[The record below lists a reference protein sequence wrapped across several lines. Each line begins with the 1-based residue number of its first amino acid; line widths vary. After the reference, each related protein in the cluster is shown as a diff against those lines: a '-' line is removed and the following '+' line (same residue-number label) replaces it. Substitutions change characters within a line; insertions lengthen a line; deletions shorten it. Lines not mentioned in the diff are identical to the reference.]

1 MAEARVVTVGDR
13 IAMWRG
19 LRGWSQRQL
28 ADFAGLSAGFI
39 GMLESGQRQLSR
51 RRDLYAIADA
61 LQCTPEDLTGE
72 PFAPA
77 DEPGV
82 LAYAA
87 VPALRVALIDGGP
100 DHAPDVP
107 ARPLDQLAD
116 VIAWA
121 ARKWEDARYEAFGP
135 RVPPLIEQLHV
146 HAASGDA
153 ATSRQALTLLVE
165 ACYLAYGLAKALGH
179 PELALIAS
187 DKGLEAARRVGD
199 PTLVGFARWVQ
210 VVAMERAGARRRAP
224 LLADAAIADAEP
236 HAGADGEAG
245 QVYGMLHLIAGLLAA
260 RDGRTDTSEAHLAE
274 AAVVAARTGEG
285 NAYALHFGPT
295 NLAMWRVGAAVE
307 LGEGPRAVE
316 VARHIDPDVLDSP
329 ARAADFYLELGRALA
344 QTDDGSR
351 DAEALRMFLRAERL
365 AAQKVHT
372 DPLVRSIVV
381 GMSRRDRAGRL
392 DLRSFIRRIG
402 VGAE

>member
-1 MAEARVVTVGDR
+1 MAQPRVVTVGDR

-72 PFAPA
+72 PFAPV

-87 VPALRVALIDGGP
+87 IPALRVALIDGGP
-100 DHAPDVP
+100 DYPPDVP
-107 ARPLDQLAD
+107 ARPLEQLAQ
-116 VIAWA
+116 VITWA
-121 ARKWEDARYEAFGP
+121 GQKWEDARYETFGP
-135 RVPPLIEQLHV
+135 RVPALIEELHV
-146 HAASGDA
+146 HAASSDEE
-153 ATSRQALTLLVE
+153 TSRQALTLLVE

-179 PELALIAS
+179 PELAMIAS
-187 DKGLEAARRVGD
+187 DKGLEAARRVED
-199 PTLVGFARWVQ
+199 PTLVAFAQWVQ
-210 VVAMERAGARRRAP
+210 VVALERAGGRRRAP
-224 LLADAAIADAEP
+224 VMADAAIEAMEG
-236 HAGADGEAG
+236 HAGTDGEAR

-260 RDGRTDTSEAHLAE
+260 RDGRPDASEEHLAE
-274 AAVVAARTGEG
+274 AAALAERTGEG

-295 NLAMWRVGAAVE
+295 NAAMWRVGAAVE
-307 LGEGPRAVE
+307 LGQGPRAVE
-316 VARHIDPDVLDSP
+316 VARRIDPDVLDSP

-351 DAEALRMFLRAERL
+351 DPEALRMFLRAERL
-365 AAQKVHT
+365 AAQKVQT

-381 GMSRRDRAGRL
+381 GMSRRDRAGRI
-392 DLRSFIRRIG
+392 DLRSFARRLR
-402 VGAE
+402 VAAE